1 MTLVVHPRGS
11 LMCERLTSR
20 RMSERRAGPSPLWGA
35 ARQEMLELSEADTMV
50 NTPDPPTGGPMPDLK
65 VPTAS
70 PTKAPFVPLGIAR
83 TEALR
88 ITLPSRPLLTI
99 G

>member
-1 MTLVVHPRGS
+1 
-11 LMCERLTSR
+11 
-20 RMSERRAGPSPLWGA
+20 MSERRAGPWPLWGA
-35 ARQEMLELSEADTMV
+35 AKLEMLELSEADTMV

-70 PTKAPFVPLGIAR
+70 PTKEPFVPLGVAGIG
-83 TEALR
+83 ALR
-88 ITLPSRPLLTI
+88 ITPPFRPLVTI

>member
-1 MTLVVHPRGS
+1 
-11 LMCERLTSR
+11 
-20 RMSERRAGPSPLWGA
+20 
-35 ARQEMLELSEADTMV
+35 
-50 NTPDPPTGGPMPDLK
+50 MPDLK

-70 PTKAPFVPLGIAR
+70 PTKEPFVPLGIAR
-83 TEALR
+83 IEALR

>member
-1 MTLVVHPRGS
+1 
-11 LMCERLTSR
+11 
-20 RMSERRAGPSPLWGA
+20 MSERRAGPSPLWGS

-50 NTPDPPTGGPMPDLK
+50 NMPDPPTGGPMPDLK

-88 ITLPSRPLLTI
+88 ITRPPVRCCRSAETP
-99 G
+99 

>member
-1 MTLVVHPRGS
+1 ML
-11 LMCERLTSR
+11 ERP
-20 RMSERRAGPSPLWGA
+20 AGPSPLWGD

-50 NTPDPPTGGPMPDLK
+50 NTPDPSTGGPMPDLLI
-65 VPTAS
+65 PTAS
-70 PTKAPFVPLGIAR
+70 PAKAPFVPFGIAR

-88 ITLPSRPLLTI
+88 ITLLSRPLLTI

>member
-1 MTLVVHPRGS
+1 
-11 LMCERLTSR
+11 
-20 RMSERRAGPSPLWGA
+20 
-35 ARQEMLELSEADTMV
+35 MLELSEADTMV
-50 NTPDPPTGGPMPDLK
+50 DTPDPPTGGPMPDLL

-70 PTKAPFVPLGIAR
+70 PTKEPLMLLGVAGIG
-83 TEALR
+83 ALR

>member
-1 MTLVVHPRGS
+1 
-11 LMCERLTSR
+11 MCECLTSR

-35 ARQEMLELSEADTMV
+35 AGQEMLELSEADTMV

-70 PTKAPFVPLGIAR
+70 PTKAPFVPLGIAGIG
-83 TEALR
+83 ALR

>member
-1 MTLVVHPRGS
+1 
-11 LMCERLTSR
+11 
-20 RMSERRAGPSPLWGA
+20 MSERRAGPSPLWGA